1 MKNEFLLRLSL
12 VKGVGA
18 FGKQRIYQF
27 AKKHQGWELN
37 GLDIRLTA
45 QTTKKM
51 IGMNGRRNGFKK
63 LKART
68 NISRLKIRLIQK
80 HCDRFQRHHWSC
92 FTKEI

>member
-27 AKKHQGWELN
+27 AKKHQWWELN

-45 QTTKKM
+45 QTTKK
-51 IGMNGRRNGFKK
+51 N
-63 LKART
+63 
-68 NISRLKIRLIQK
+68 
-80 HCDRFQRHHWSC
+80 DWDEW
-92 FTKEI
+92 TKERLQEIESTHQYITIEDQAYPETLRQV